1 MVQSTTNKL
10 DFERTH
16 AGNNGTQTHSLE
28 IFILLTITCNTHGVF
43 SQLLT
48 HKFNATRKLSAM

>member
-28 IFILLTITCNTHGVF
+28 IFILLTTACNGVF